1 VELPVAAPW
10 FAVED
15 VGRGVSRL
23 VEPWVD
29 PFLVSNIW
37 HVRGRDRDLVIDAGN
52 GVGSLRQAVAELSDG
67 RPVVAVVT
75 HAHFDHVGGLGEFA
89 DRRCHPSDA
98 AMPTPGPL
106 RLVREDFPDWLVQDF
121 AYYRSPLPAR
131 VALLAVPEEGFDVM
145 GWSTPPVEA
154 TSFVGEGDV
163 VDLGDRAFQVLH
175 TPGHTAGSICLW
187 EEESGILF
195 SGDTIYVGDVLGWDD
210 GPAFAASLGRLRS
223 LPAEVVHA
231 GHGGS
236 FGGEEL
242 RTAIDR
248 GLELLE

>member
-1 VELPVAAPW
+1 MELPVAAPW

-37 HVRGRDRDLVIDAGN
+37 HVRGGDRDLVIDAGN
-52 GVGSLRQAVAELSDG
+52 GVGSLNQAVEELSEG

-89 DRRCHPSDA
+89 DRRCHPSDS

-106 RLVREDFPDWLVQDF
+106 RLVREDFPDWLVHDF
-121 AYYRSPLPAR
+121 AYYRSPLPTR
-131 VALLAVPEEGFDVM
+131 VALLAVPEEGFDVR
-145 GWSTPPVEA
+145 GWSTPPVEP

-163 VDLGDRAFQVLH
+163 VDLGGRAFQVLH

-195 SGDTIYVGDVLGWDD
+195 SGDTIYVGDVLGWED
-210 GPAFAASLGRLRS
+210 GPEFAASLGRLRTV
-223 LPAEVVHA
+223 PAEVVHA

>member
-1 VELPVAAPW
+1 MELPVAATW

-15 VGRGVSRL
+15 VGQGVSRL

-37 HVRGRDRDLVIDAGN
+37 HVRGRDRDLVIDAGI
-52 GVGSLRQAVAELSDG
+52 GVGSLRQAVAELSEG

-89 DRRCHPSDA
+89 DRRCHPSDS

-121 AYYRSPLPAR
+121 AYYRSPLPAE
-131 VALLAVPEEGFDVM
+131 VALLAVPEKGFDVR

-163 VDLGDRAFQVLH
+163 VDLGGRAFQVLH

-195 SGDTIYVGDVLGWDD
+195 SGDTIYVGDVLGWED
-210 GPAFAASLGRLRS
+210 GLAFAASLGRLRTV
-223 LPAEVVHA
+223 PAEVVHA

-242 RTAIDR
+242 RTTIDR